1 MTKNVSAKKRE
12 IWRFMQK
19 LFKLAN
25 INTVLLS
32 DFRQKI

>member
-12 IWRFMQK
+12 ILRFIQK

-25 INTVLLS
+25 INTVTGT
-32 DFRQKI
+32 IV